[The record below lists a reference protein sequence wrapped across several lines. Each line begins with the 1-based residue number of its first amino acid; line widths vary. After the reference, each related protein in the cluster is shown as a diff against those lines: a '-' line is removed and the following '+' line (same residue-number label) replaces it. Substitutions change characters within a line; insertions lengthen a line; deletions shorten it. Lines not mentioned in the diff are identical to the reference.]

1 MDKIVRH
8 PLYIRCQKVM
18 KSCKTKEQLATAFK
32 YLRLAE
38 KKTDVKLTN
47 NLNNL
52 EDFIEHLKSWGK
64 LRIDIDRRLNGI
76 R

>member
-8 PLYIRCQKVM
+8 PLYIRCKKVID
-18 KSCKTKEQLATAFK
+18 SCKTKEQLDTAFK
-32 YLRLAE
+32 YLKLAE
-38 KKTDVKLTN
+38 EKTGIKLTN